1 MIGRNFVD
9 QMGRSVRI
17 PLEPKRI
24 ISLVPSQTE
33 LLHDLG
39 LTKEVV
45 GVTKFC
51 IHPESWFRVKQR
63 VGGTKQLNIGL
74 IRSLQPDL
82 IIGNKEE
89 NTKEDIEE
97 LSNEFPV
104 WMSDISTF
112 DDALNMID
120 VLGDMVNRKDEAA
133 FLVEEITEAFA
144 SLENLGQQKTF
155 LYFIWDDPAF
165 LTGKNT
171 FIDSMLTKI
180 GYKNACD
187 LERYPVLTDCPNVQP
202 DIVFLS
208 SEPYPFKENH
218 RQKFQLMFPKA
229 DIRLIDGEMC
239 SWYGSRMKLAAN
251 YFENFAPLDL

>member
-1 MIGRNFVD
+1 
-9 QMGRSVRI
+9 MGREIHV

-33 LLHDLG
+33 LLYDLG
-39 LTKEVV
+39 LSEEVI
-45 GVTKFC
+45 GITKFC
-51 IHPESWFRVKQR
+51 IHPAAWFRVKQR
-63 VGGTKQLNIGL
+63 VGGTKQLNIEL
-74 IRSLQPDL
+74 IRSLNPDL

-89 NTKEDIEE
+89 NTKEDIEA
-97 LSNEFPV
+97 LAQEFPV

-112 DDALNMID
+112 DDALSMID
-120 VLGDMVNRKDEAA
+120 VLGDMLNREDEAEL
-133 FLVEEITEAFA
+133 LVEDITEAFA
-144 SLENLGQQKTF
+144 PLENLGQQQSF

-180 GYKNACD
+180 GYINACE
-187 LERYPVLTDCPNVQP
+187 LERYPALTECPNVQP
-202 DIVFLS
+202 DVVFLS

-218 RQKFQLMFPKA
+218 RQKFQEMYPKA

-239 SWYGSRMKLAAN
+239 SWYGSRMKLAAT
-251 YFENFAPLDL
+251 YFENL

>member
-1 MIGRNFVD
+1 MIGRKFVD
-9 QMGRSVRI
+9 QMGRQVHV

-33 LLHDLG
+33 LLYDLG
-39 LTKEVV
+39 LDSEVI
-45 GVTKFC
+45 GITKFC
-51 IHPESWFRVKQR
+51 IHPAAWFRVKQR
-63 VGGTKQLNIGL
+63 VGGTKQLNIEL

-89 NTKEDIEE
+89 NTKEDIEA
-97 LSNEFPV
+97 LAQEFPV

-120 VLGDMVNRKDEAA
+120 VLGDMLNRKDEAEL
-133 FLVEEITEAFA
+133 LVEDITEAFTP
-144 SLENLGQQKTF
+144 LENLGKQQSF

-180 GYKNACD
+180 GYKNACN
-187 LERYPVLTDCPNVQP
+187 LERYPALTECPNVEP
-202 DIVFLS
+202 DVVFLS

-218 RQKFQLMFPKA
+218 RQKFQEMYPKA
-229 DIRLIDGEMC
+229 DIRMIDGEMC
-239 SWYGSRMKLAAN
+239 SWYGSRMKLAAT
-251 YFENFAPLDL
+251 YFENL

>member
-33 LLHDLG
+33 LLYDLG
-39 LTKEVV
+39 LSDEVI
-45 GVTKFC
+45 GITKFC
-51 IHPESWFRVKQR
+51 IHPAAWFRVKQR
-63 VGGTKQLNIGL
+63 IGGTKQLNLEL
-74 IRSLQPDL
+74 IRSLNPDL

-89 NTKEDIEE
+89 NTKEDIEA
-97 LSNEFPV
+97 LAKEFPV
-104 WMSDISTF
+104 WMSDIVTLE
-112 DDALNMID
+112 DAFAMIHSIG
-120 VLGDMVNRKDEAA
+120 VMTEKEDEAEL
-133 FLVEEITEAFA
+133 LVEEITEAFA
-144 SLENLGQQKTF
+144 PLENHGKQQSF

-187 LERYPVLTDCPNVQP
+187 LERYPALTECPNVQP
-202 DIVFLS
+202 DVVFLS

-218 RQKFQLMFPKA
+218 IQKFQQMFPKA

-251 YFENFAPLDL
+251 YFEHL

>member
-9 QMGRSVRI
+9 QMGRKVHV

-39 LTKEVV
+39 LASEVI
-45 GVTKFC
+45 GITKFC
-51 IHPESWFRVKQR
+51 VHPASWFRVKQR
-63 VGGTKQLNIGL
+63 IGGTKQLNLEL
-74 IRSLQPDL
+74 IRSLNPDL

-89 NTKEDIEE
+89 NTKEDIEALE
-97 LSNEFPV
+97 KEFPV

-120 VLGDMVNRKDEAA
+120 VLGDLLNRKDEAEL
-133 FLVEEITEAFA
+133 LVEDITEAFA
-144 SLENLGQQKTF
+144 PLENLGQQKSF

-180 GYKNACD
+180 GYKNAYD
-187 LERYPVLTDCPNVQP
+187 MERYPALTECPDLQP
-202 DIVFLS
+202 DVVFLS
-208 SEPYPFKENH
+208 SEPYPFKDSH
-218 RQKFQLMFPKA
+218 RQKFQEMFPKA
-229 DIRLIDGEMC
+229 DIRMIDGEMC
-239 SWYGSRMKLAAN
+239 SWYGSRMKLAAS
-251 YFENFAPLDL
+251 YFEKIN

>member
-1 MIGRNFVD
+1 MIGRKFVD
-9 QMGRSVRI
+9 QMGREIHV

-33 LLHDLG
+33 LLYDLG
-39 LTKEVV
+39 LSEEVI
-45 GVTKFC
+45 GITKFC
-51 IHPESWFRVKQR
+51 IHPAAWFRVKQR
-63 VGGTKQLNIGL
+63 VGGTKQLNIEL
-74 IRSLQPDL
+74 IRSLNPDL

-89 NTKEDIEE
+89 NTKEDIEA
-97 LSNEFPV
+97 LAQEFPV

-112 DDALNMID
+112 DDALSMID
-120 VLGDMVNRKDEAA
+120 VLGDMLNREDEAEL
-133 FLVEEITEAFA
+133 LVEDITEAFA
-144 SLENLGQQKTF
+144 PLENLGQQQSF

-180 GYKNACD
+180 GYINACE
-187 LERYPVLTDCPNVQP
+187 LERYPALTECPNVQP
-202 DIVFLS
+202 DVVFLS

-218 RQKFQLMFPKA
+218 RQKFQEMYPKA

-239 SWYGSRMKLAAN
+239 SWYGSRMKLAAT
-251 YFENFAPLDL
+251 YFENL

>member
-1 MIGRNFVD
+1 
-9 QMGRSVRI
+9 MGREIHV

-33 LLHDLG
+33 LLYDLG
-39 LTKEVV
+39 LSEEVI
-45 GVTKFC
+45 GITKFC
-51 IHPESWFRVKQR
+51 IHPAAWFRVKQR
-63 VGGTKQLNIGL
+63 VGGTKQLNIEL
-74 IRSLQPDL
+74 IRSLQPDF

-89 NTKEDIEE
+89 NTKEDIEA
-97 LSNEFPV
+97 LAQEFPV
-104 WMSDISTF
+104 WMSNISTF

-120 VLGDMVNRKDEAA
+120 VLGDMLNRKDEAEL
-133 FLVEEITEAFA
+133 LVEDITEAFTP
-144 SLENLGQQKTF
+144 LENLGKQQSF

-187 LERYPVLTDCPNVQP
+187 MERYPALTECPNVQP
-202 DIVFLS
+202 DVVFLS

-218 RQKFQLMFPKA
+218 IQKFQQMFPKA
-229 DIRLIDGEMC
+229 DIRMIDGEMC
-239 SWYGSRMKLAAN
+239 SWYGSRMKLAAS
-251 YFENFAPLDL
+251 YFEKNVLID

>member
-1 MIGRNFVD
+1 MIGRKFVD
-9 QMGRSVRI
+9 QMGREIHV

-33 LLHDLG
+33 LLYDLG
-39 LTKEVV
+39 LSEEVI
-45 GVTKFC
+45 GITKFC
-51 IHPESWFRVKQR
+51 IHPAAWFRVKQR
-63 VGGTKQLNIGL
+63 VGGTKQLNIEL
-74 IRSLQPDL
+74 IRSLNPDF

-89 NTKEDIEE
+89 NTKEDIEALE
-97 LSNEFPV
+97 KEFPV

-120 VLGDMVNRKDEAA
+120 VLGDMLNRKDEAEL
-133 FLVEEITEAFA
+133 LVEDITESFTP
-144 SLENLGQQKTF
+144 LEDLGKQQSF

-187 LERYPVLTDCPNVQP
+187 FERYPALTECPNVQP
-202 DIVFLS
+202 DVVFLS

-218 RQKFQLMFPKA
+218 IQKFQQMFPKA
-229 DIRLIDGEMC
+229 DVRLIDGEMC
-239 SWYGSRMKLAAN
+239 SWYGSRMKLAAT
-251 YFENFAPLDL
+251 YFENFFP